1 MKYRNWST
9 EEATPLKGRFS
20 ETLGWIAQK
29 SLKTAHPRNIFPQR
43 NQAKF
48 PYSTQ

>member
-1 MKYRNWST
+1 MKYRNWFPG
-9 EEATPLKGRFS
+9 EATLLKGRFS
-20 ETLGWIAQK
+20 ETLGRIAQK
-29 SLKTAHPRNIFPQR
+29 SLKTAHPRKIFPQR